1 MLYNS
6 SPAFWFGELRR
17 MVVIARGFGFSM
29 VVGATAF
36 DGDDVSRKGDTIAVL
51 MAVRRLIKCLDGR
64 DKPHASLLLGKMIH
78 TIQNIKPRRSL
89 VHSPYRLIL
98 CRSASQC

>member
-1 MLYNS
+1 MLYSS

-29 VVGATAF
+29 VVGDAAF